1 MTNAAERPPRS
12 WLGVA
17 VFLYGT
23 LFAAFVAFVVYRR
36 QGLVE
41 GTIDL
46 NGFGVLSRSIA
57 QGDGFSLGHGPT
69 IRRAPLYPYFGA
81 ALLRLFGSGT
91 AGLPDAE
98 LFRPLLIAN
107 CVIFGLTTT
116 VVWRLTRELFGP
128 RAALLAVAMCPFVP
142 QSLRYV
148 GMTEVETLMGL
159 FTALM
164 ALTGF
169 QLVVRPSIGRGLA
182 FGASI
187 AGATLSKPIVLLFPF
202 VFLPLALLYWK
213 RTGALQRASVLA
225 AVSAFACFGLLLV
238 PWSIRNSIVTNGQF
252 KGISSNG
259 PGEFLRGYI
268 NAQPKYF
275 LLRQNFGGGGPGEK
289 WDPEANDYEEKLLK
303 PFGMPFYRS
312 GKDAAGNAVT
322 FPPQPPGVPGAQL
335 ELEKDRIESAEMKRR
350 ILHEPGGFL
359 YKFSAQFASF
369 WYVVETTKKSLMVGA
384 VALIMLSFAGL
395 GAFRAYKKGAT
406 VWPVLA
412 VIIYFNAIYAAFLA
426 FARYSMPLFPTLT
439 VLAAG
444 GLFSILEPLLSRWLP
459 AKLRSSGSP
468 LS

>member
-1 MTNAAERPPRS
+1 MTDAAGRSPRS
-12 WLGVA
+12 WLGAV

-23 LFAAFVAFVVYRR
+23 VLAAFVAFVLYRR

-81 ALLRLFGSGT
+81 ALMRAFGSGT
-91 AGLPDAE
+91 QGLPDSV
-98 LFRPLLIAN
+98 LFRPLLLAN
-107 CVIFGLTTT
+107 CVIFGLTTL
-116 VVWRLTRELFGP
+116 VVWRLARELFGP
-128 RAALLAVAMCPFVP
+128 RAALLAAAMCPFVP

-169 QLVVRPSIGRGLA
+169 WLVVRPSIGRGIA
-182 FGASI
+182 FGATI
-187 AGATLSKPIVLLFPF
+187 AAATLSKPIVLLFPF
-202 VFLPLALLYWK
+202 LFLPLAIGYWW
-213 RTGALQRASVLA
+213 RERVLNRNAVIAAASALV
-225 AVSAFACFGLLLV
+225 CFGLLLV
-238 PWSIRNSIVTNGQF
+238 PWTVRNIIVTNGQF
-252 KGISSNG
+252 KSISSNG
-259 PGEFLRGYI
+259 PGEFLRGYV

-275 LLRQNFGGGGPGEK
+275 LLRQDFGGGGPGEK

-303 PFGMPFYRS
+303 PYGMPFYRS
-312 GKDAAGNAVT
+312 GKDSAGNAVT

-350 ILHEPGGFL
+350 ILQEPGGFL
-359 YKFSAQFASF
+359 YKFTVQLASF
-369 WYVVETTKKSLMVGA
+369 WYIVETRKKSLMVGA
-384 VALIMLSFAGL
+384 VALVVLSLAGF
-395 GAFRAYKKGAT
+395 GAWRAHLKQAT

-412 VIIYFNAIYAAFLA
+412 VIAYFNAIYAAFLA

-444 GLFSILEPLLSRWLP
+444 GLLSILEPLLRRWLP
-459 AKLRSSGSP
+459 GKVPPTDSP
-468 LS
+468 LA